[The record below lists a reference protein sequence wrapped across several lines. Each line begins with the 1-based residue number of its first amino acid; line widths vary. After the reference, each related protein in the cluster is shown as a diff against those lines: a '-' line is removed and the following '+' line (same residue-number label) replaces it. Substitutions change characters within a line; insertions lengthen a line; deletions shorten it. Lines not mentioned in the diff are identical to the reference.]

1 MKRNNNVEIDHE
13 NNIAIVTKSFLKESE
28 TIGSPAY
35 EELVELRKKHPG
47 LKVNVRTI
55 AKREDKIS
63 YEGLDYKYMEEFI
76 KAQEGDNAATALEEF
91 EKTKELSRAY
101 RAPYLFVRNW
111 FLKKY
116 WDVLPYK
123 DMKKKDDI
131 LDNTDIDTNK
141 GQNVPN
147 TERKNENE

>member
-1 MKRNNNVEIDHE
+1 MKRVCHVEIDHE
-13 NNIAIVTKSFLKESE
+13 NNIATVTKSFLKEAE

-35 EELVELRKKHPG
+35 EELVELRKNHPG
-47 LKVNVRTI
+47 LKVKVRTI
-55 AKREDKIS
+55 AKNEDKIS
-63 YEGLDYKYMEEFI
+63 YDGLTYEYMEEFI
-76 KAQEGDNAATALEEF
+76 KAQEGDNAAAALAEF
-91 EKTKELSRAY
+91 KKTKELSKAY

-123 DMKKKDDI
+123 DMKKKDDS
-131 LDNTDIDTNK
+131 LDDIDEDMN
-141 GQNVPN
+141 GQNVLN